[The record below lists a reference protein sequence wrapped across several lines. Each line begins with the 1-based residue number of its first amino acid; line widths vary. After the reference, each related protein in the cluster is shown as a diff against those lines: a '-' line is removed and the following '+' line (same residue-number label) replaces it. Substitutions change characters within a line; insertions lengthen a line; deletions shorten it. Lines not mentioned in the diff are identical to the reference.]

1 MMPWLPLGFAQPLV
15 LLGLLSLPVLW
26 WLLRL
31 IPPQPRR
38 VAFPPTR
45 LLFDISPKEETPQRT
60 PWWLTLLRL
69 TLAALVIIAAAG
81 PLWNPPV
88 ATATAKA
95 QLALLID
102 DGFPAAGTW
111 DARMRTAEDLIARA
125 EADNRG
131 VALIP
136 LSEPTRDISFETP
149 AAARVRIKQM
159 KPKPHAVE
167 RADALPAL
175 GRFIAATPAI
185 ELVWLTD
192 GVDLG
197 GGSDFVAALG
207 RLVEQRPMTVV
218 EGGIAGARAL
228 ASADNAAGALT
239 VKVLRATGGP
249 TETGTVRALDL
260 KGLPLG
266 DAAFSFKDGER
277 ETDAELTLPV
287 EIRNDIA
294 RLEIASE
301 RSAGAVAL
309 LDKRW
314 RRRSIGVITGSSS
327 DTAQPLLASTYYLT
341 RALGPFADVRLADRG
356 SPSQAVS
363 QFIEQRLPMLILADV
378 GNVSEAR
385 DQLTRWIEEGGV
397 LVRFAGPRLAAADDD
412 LVPVKL
418 RRGGR
423 VLGGSLSWEQPQQL
437 NAFSRESPFFGM
449 TVPTDVTVS
458 RQVLAE
464 PDATLTERTW
474 ATLADGTPLVTAQRR
489 GKGLVVLFHVTA
501 DTRWSDL
508 PLSGTFV
515 EMLKRIVSLAGSMAT
530 ADANAAGAGRGDA
543 REMVAPSRI
552 LDGFGVFGPPP
563 PSARPVPTGFT
574 GRATADHPPGF
585 YGPPEGLLAVNTL
598 APADRLARLDYT
610 PLSARIEAY
619 RLGEPKDLRG
629 PIFLLALALLV
640 IDALVV
646 FWLAGGA
653 YRLLPRR
660 RLAAALVLFAAVALL
675 AAPHAMAQ
683 NATPPTQRVQ
693 NQGAPAQAVKP
704 L

>member
-81 PLWNPPV
+81 SLWNPPV

-111 DARMRTAEDLIARA
+111 DAPRRTAWDRIARA

-175 GRFIAATPAI
+175 GRFLGATPDV

-197 GGSDFVAALG
+197 GGGDFVAALG
-207 RLVEQRPMTVV
+207 RLVQQRPMTVV

-239 VKVLRATGGP
+239 VKVLRVTGGP

-314 RRRSIGVITGSSS
+314 RRRSIGVVTGSSS
-327 DTAQPLLASTYYLT
+327 ATAQPLLASTYYLT

-378 GNVSEAR
+378 GNVAEAR

-474 ATLADGTPLVTAQRR
+474 ATLVDGTPLVTAQRR
-489 GKGLVVLFHVTA
+489 GKGLVVLFHITA

-515 EMLKRIVSLAGSMAT
+515 DMLKRIVSLAGSMAT
-530 ADANAAGAGRGDA
+530 ADANAAGGGRGDA

-598 APADRLARLDYT
+598 APADRLARLDV
-610 PLSARIEAY
+610 SALNARQEAY
-619 RLGEPKDLRG
+619 RMSEPQDLRG
-629 PIFLLALALLV
+629 PILLAALALLA
-640 IDALVV
+640 IDGLVV
-646 FWLAGGA
+646 FWLAGGIA
-653 YRLLPRR
+653 RLFSRPRR
-660 RLAAALVLFAAVALL
+660 AAAAGLLL
-675 AAPHAMAQ
+675 AIVSAAIIS
-683 NATPPTQRVQ
+683 
-693 NQGAPAQAVKP
+693 
-704 L
+704 